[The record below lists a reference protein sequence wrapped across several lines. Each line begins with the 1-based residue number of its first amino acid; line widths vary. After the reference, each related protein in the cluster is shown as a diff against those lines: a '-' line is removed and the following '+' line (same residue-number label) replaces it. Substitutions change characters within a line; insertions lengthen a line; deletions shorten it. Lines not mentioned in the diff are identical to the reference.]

1 MPPTATTSQQ
11 ALQNLQSA
19 QGSQKSPDQIATDN
33 STSLGIPA
41 AQQQVTGLRG
51 AINNTTQLLS
61 QVAPSVMGRT
71 SNSLV
76 TSAQAD
82 RQIANEQ
89 SPLNDQLN
97 KENSDYSGASTDLQ
111 NLVGQANTK
120 TTNDIAG
127 QNSQLSYLQGI
138 YGDLSAAEQ
147 AATTNQ
153 LNRDQLNASVA
164 AQKASA
170 VTGIS
175 LGGGNATPTSTP
187 TASGAQVGSFT
198 RNGSGG
204 YNFMG
209 GDGKP
214 VTMAQYLVAN
224 GANPGNLLQGVT
236 QLLTNSN
243 GGDKGIA
250 NAINSGHYTLA
261 QLEKLY
267 PQVFGGI

>member
-1 MPPTATTSQQ
+1 MPPAATTSQQ

-153 LNRDQLNASVA
+153 LNRDSLNAQIANNNKPQGSP
-164 AQKASA
+164 Q
-170 VTGIS
+170 
-175 LGGGNATPTSTP
+175 LQGGN
-187 TASGAQVGSFT
+187 G
-198 RNGSGG
+198 NGSGNGQQATVGSANRNSEGG
-204 YNFMG
+204 YAFSNAA
-209 GDGKP
+209 GKP

-224 GANPGNLLQGVT
+224 GANPANLVQGV
-236 QLLTNSN
+236 LSMLNNSN
-243 GGDKGIA
+243 TGDRAIA
-250 NAINSGHYTLA
+250 NAINAKHYNTD

-267 PQVFGGI
+267 PQIFGGI